1 LRILASQPCDT
12 LIQNNQG
19 SLASQPCDT
28 LIQNNQGMWSK
39 FFIAKACSTQQLS
52 PEENVTCVH
61 LLSTNNSPV
70 CAWISLSFWTHVT
83 LS

>member
-28 LIQNNQGMWSK
+28 LIQNNQGM
-39 FFIAKACSTQQLS
+39 
-52 PEENVTCVH
+52 
-61 LLSTNNSPV
+61 
-70 CAWISLSFWTHVT
+70 
-83 LS
+83 